1 MIKYQHF
8 GNNDDMR
15 KDLETIES
23 VRNKLS
29 EIKGQNI
36 SLSVN
41 KGRRKIE
48 KLDGKLIE
56 IYPSVFMVTVNGEY
70 ETKHSYSYTEVLCGN
85 VHIKPK
91 NSVV

>member
-1 MIKYQHF
+1 MIRCQLF

-23 VRNKLS
+23 IRNKLS

-36 SLSVN
+36 CLSVN
-41 KGRRKIE
+41 KGRKKIE

-56 IYPSVFMVTVNGEY
+56 IYPSVFMVTVFDEY
-70 ETKHSYSYTEVLCGN
+70 QTKHSYSYTEVLCGN